1 MDCSI
6 NSHGVDRLGRSM
18 CMSNLTAIL
27 LDYNRY
33 SEMALGFFILGPR
46 TRMSGQIGV
55 PSILCGSQ
63 NLGDPAPPPKKLL
76 VLLLWER
83 VTCKLLSY
91 FSLSFIAAL
100 NFFARATLL
109 PNFCDPPD
117 SCEEQA
123 LIFGNFCI
131 HSWTR
136 SSLQLLCSPY
146 KSSINHRPSLLF
158 AAIQTLSAICLKTL
172 MSSSLFMVHSG
183 HLTDQT
189 TNKQGRELIQVSR
202 MCKSS
207 PVPFV

>member
-1 MDCSI
+1 
-6 NSHGVDRLGRSM
+6 
-18 CMSNLTAIL
+18 
-27 LDYNRY
+27 
-33 SEMALGFFILGPR
+33 MALGFFILGPR

-55 PSILCGSQ
+55 PSIFCGSQ
-63 NLGDPAPPPKKLL
+63 HLGDPAPSSPQEIVGVVVMRKSDWYITVILFTKLY
-76 VLLLWER
+76 
-83 VTCKLLSY
+83 C
-91 FSLSFIAAL
+91 SFKI
-100 NFFARATLL
+100 FFAGATLL

-123 LIFGNFCI
+123 PIFGNFCI

-158 AAIQTLSAICLKTL
+158 AMQTLSAICLKTL

-189 TNKQGRELIQVSR
+189 TNKHGREVIQVSR
-202 MCKSS
+202 MCQSS